1 MFKRG
6 QATVYIALGLVIVV
20 IIGVL
25 LYLMFRQSESK
36 IDVNTLRQQSEN
48 IKVLIKNCFEQNF
61 LQALYI
67 AGLQGGYVKVNENS
81 VNINND
87 LSVSYGY
94 YEGQNLLVDYEKFS
108 FEVTNYLNFAV
119 EKCADFSIYKEFDV
133 QKTSDARS
141 RIDIFDDKVNGR
153 LSYPIKVSK
162 NNEIIT
168 YDELYTIDY
177 NIRLGKILKTA
188 KAIVESEKRNPDYI
202 DLAYLT
208 DSDLDI
214 KIYDIEVNKNL
225 YVITDD
231 QSVVNGVKYVFEFAN
246 KF

>member
-6 QATVYIALGLVIVV
+6 QATIYVILGLVIVI

-25 LYLMFRQSESK
+25 LYLMFRQSENK
-36 IDVNTLRQQSEN
+36 IDVNTLRQQSEDV
-48 IKVLIKNCFEQNF
+48 KVLIKNCFEQNF

-67 AGLQGGYVKVNENS
+67 AGLQGGYIKVNENS
-81 VNINND
+81 VSINND
-87 LSVSYGY
+87 LSISYGY
-94 YEGQNLLVDYEKFS
+94 YEGQDLLVDYEKFS
-108 FEVTNYLNFAV
+108 SEITNYLNFAV
-119 EKCADFSIYKEFDV
+119 EKCADFSAYKEFDV
-133 QKTSDARS
+133 QKMSDSRS
-141 RIDIFDDKVNGR
+141 RIDIFDDKVKGR
-153 LSYPIKVSK
+153 LSYSVKVSK
-162 NNEIIT
+162 NNEVIT
-168 YDELYTIDY
+168 YDELYTVDY
-177 NIRLGKILKTA
+177 NIRVGKILKTA

-202 DLAYLT
+202 DLAYLM

-214 KIYDIEVNKNL
+214 KIYDIDVNKNL